1 MQILSFFL
9 ESNVQII
16 NRIDNYDTV
25 GINTLH
31 DLYHDVFGYC
41 NASARIRLNGAKAME
56 EYSRTS
62 ACRAVLVKADVE
74 AVLILVFVIN
84 DVLTVLHIEIRIIV
98 DVYHLVV
105 VHAVTHVS

>member
-56 EYSRTS
+56 ENGRELSFR
-62 ACRAVLVKADVE
+62 LQFKME
-74 AVLILVFVIN
+74 A
-84 DVLTVLHIEIRIIV
+84 
-98 DVYHLVV
+98 
-105 VHAVTHVS
+105 